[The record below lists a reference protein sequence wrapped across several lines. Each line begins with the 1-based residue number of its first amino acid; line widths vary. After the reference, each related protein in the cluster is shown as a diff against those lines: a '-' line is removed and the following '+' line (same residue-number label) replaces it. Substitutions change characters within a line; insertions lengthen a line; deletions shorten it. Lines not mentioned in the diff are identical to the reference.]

1 MGGASCSRG
10 EFGAAEVP
18 LNLRH
23 NHIAAAIRAIQNSK
37 RSMMGGFLANDQAV

>member
-1 MGGASCSRG
+1 MGRASWSR
-10 EFGAAEVP
+10 EVFDVAEVA

-37 RSMMGGFLANDQAV
+37 RSMMGGFLARDQAV